1 MHPFPP
7 TAELQFLLGEEIA
20 QICLDPYA
28 LQFRFAKGGHISV
41 EGRIEQLDRD
51 GNSHSHDCQ
60 TQPQAALYL
69 HQLLQRRVVRVEGES
84 YCLSLTFDD
93 GSKLRIFSDDGSY
106 ECGHISSNGGL
117 IIVF

>member
-41 EGRIEQLDRD
+41 EGRIVRRSLKPRFICTSFF
-51 GNSHSHDCQ
+51 N
-60 TQPQAALYL
+60 AALL
-69 HQLLQRRVVRVEGES
+69 E
-84 YCLSLTFDD
+84 
-93 GSKLRIFSDDGSY
+93 
-106 ECGHISSNGGL
+106 
-117 IIVF
+117 